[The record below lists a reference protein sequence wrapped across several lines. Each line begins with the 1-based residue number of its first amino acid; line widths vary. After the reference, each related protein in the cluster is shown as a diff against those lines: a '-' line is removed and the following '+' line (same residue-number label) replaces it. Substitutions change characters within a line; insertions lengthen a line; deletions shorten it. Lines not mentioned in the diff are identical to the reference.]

1 MKKVGVGAL
10 SVLALLVVAFL
21 ALPAEG
27 AGAPEKTAGDETPE
41 KAAQAAAEKW
51 LALVDADNISESWKQ
66 AASAF
71 KEQMTAERWES
82 AVKSVHSQTGK
93 LLSRKFRTAEYTTS
107 LPNAP
112 AGDYVILRYDTSYEN
127 LKTATETV
135 VPMKEK
141 DGAWRVSGYLVRP

>member
-1 MKKVGVGAL
+1 MKKMGVGAL

-27 AGAPEKTAGDETPE
+27 AGAPEKAAGDETPE
-41 KAAQAAAEKW
+41 KAAQAA
-51 LALVDADNISESWKQ
+51 
-66 AASAF
+66 
-71 KEQMTAERWES
+71 
-82 AVKSVHSQTGK
+82 
-93 LLSRKFRTAEYTTS
+93 
-107 LPNAP
+107 
-112 AGDYVILRYDTSYEN
+112 GDYVILRYDTSFEN